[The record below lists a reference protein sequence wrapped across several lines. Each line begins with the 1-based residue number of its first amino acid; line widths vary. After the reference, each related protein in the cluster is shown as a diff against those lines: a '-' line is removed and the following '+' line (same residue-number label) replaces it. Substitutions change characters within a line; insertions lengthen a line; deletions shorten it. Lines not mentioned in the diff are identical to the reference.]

1 MFVQE
6 ETIAMVEAIVLVQ
19 VDSIHLKDR
28 MVARIVQL
36 GQNVLLLPKRLK
48 YVVQDIIKQVEVQH
62 LAINVQPE
70 SIEHHQQTLVRLVVL
85 GTIPQLDGLNANLVL
100 LDILAVVEFLDLR
113 EVQDTI
119 LQKVLI
125 HVLNVLQQSI
135 AQIKIILMIA

>member
-1 MFVQE
+1 
-6 ETIAMVEAIVLVQ
+6 
-19 VDSIHLKDR
+19 

-48 YVVQDIIKQVEVQH
+48 YVVQDIIKQVGVQH

-135 AQIKIILMIA
+135 AQIKTMPMIA